1 MAESGA
7 AQHVASPWSLRVLP
21 LLKTPF
27 DARLLVRSCM
37 QMEPHAHSWRGC
49 GWTHTLRTMAHAA
62 RVWFFMTLSV
72 LLALIVL
79 LHAGVGSRE
88 GK

>member
-1 MAESGA
+1 
-7 AQHVASPWSLRVLP
+7 
-21 LLKTPF
+21 
-27 DARLLVRSCM
+27 M
-37 QMEPHAHSWRGC
+37 QMEPHAHSWSGC

-79 LHAGVGSRE
+79 LHAGPDSILIGLSSVWALVMPRGHAY
-88 GK
+88 